1 MFIFQEVK
9 SKDTIID
16 HVVVAWSNLVNYTQ
30 SYVLSGSFTEK
41 FFKKITQ
48 LLHIS
53 KIRYNFALAKGEEQ
67 CPAANCLVV

>member
-1 MFIFQEVK
+1 M
-9 SKDTIID
+9 
-16 HVVVAWSNLVNYTQ
+16 A
-30 SYVLSGSFTEK
+30 K
-41 FFKKITQ
+41 FSELYPKLCFVRKFHRKKFKKITQ

>member
-1 MFIFQEVK
+1 MFCPEVSQK
-9 SKDTIID
+9 
-16 HVVVAWSNLVNYTQ
+16 
-30 SYVLSGSFTEK
+30 K
-41 FFKKITQ
+41 FSKKITQ